1 MKFVITET
9 LRSTVIFKTIM
20 VSLHKGR
27 FVVEHLYSTFSAD
40 PKNVPIGVNLYQTL
54 RFFRDFRG
62 CRPTFLSQN
71 SEIWYEGADLRFPPP
86 SQIFYKSLKGV
97 YPFLGKFIPKDY
109 QFRRFWGL

>member
-71 SEIWYEGADLRFPPP
+71 SEIWYEGADLGLPPP
-86 SQIFYKSLKGV
+86 SQIL
-97 YPFLGKFIPKDY
+97 
-109 QFRRFWGL
+109 